1 MPILG
6 MTMELPEQVGWSVLR
21 RGDDALLRSVR
32 PICHFHSLAEL
43 VVLLKIH

>member
-6 MTMELPEQVGWSVLR
+6 MTMELPKVGWSVLR
-21 RGDDALLRSVR
+21 RGDHALLRSVR
-32 PICHFHSLAEL
+32 LICHFRSSAEL